1 MSTILLDSTTV
12 PPIAC
17 PDWCTTRHDIDPD
30 GGHDG
35 PSWPDVAS
43 VSDNRAESVMIAAGH
58 NDKHGVVVY
67 LDALA
72 LALTPE
78 QARAAGLALLSA
90 ASWAKDHGIR

>member
-1 MSTILLDSTTV
+1 M
-12 PPIAC
+12 
-17 PDWCTTRHDIDPD
+17 
-30 GGHDG
+30 
-35 PSWPDVAS
+35 
-43 VSDNRAESVMIAAGH
+43 MIAAGH